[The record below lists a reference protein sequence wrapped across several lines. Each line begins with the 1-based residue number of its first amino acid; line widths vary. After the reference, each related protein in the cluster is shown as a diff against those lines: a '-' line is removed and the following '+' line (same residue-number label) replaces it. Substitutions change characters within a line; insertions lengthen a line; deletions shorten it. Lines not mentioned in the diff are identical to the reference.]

1 MKNLWKK
8 WKVQI
13 SLIGGAL
20 VVASTYGT
28 CTIEPA
34 KEEKTSPPVEE
45 EKTSSPV
52 EKEKTSLPIE
62 E

>member
-13 SLIGGAL
+13 SFIGGAL